1 MANRVLA
8 GNRASGGYGLYVS
21 RPGNNVLNCA
31 NDKLMFNTNSGES
44 GTAFFSAGHF
54 QVVPTAGGTGGT
66 APTVSS
72 STVVAAGST
81 ASPSYQNFASNKL
94 MLWGAPIVGFTANT
108 DSTATILGGNL
119 TGSVNGTAAGT
130 VASGAAAGATAN
142 QDSTASIRAGT
153 TLGNISG
160 TTLSAGK
167 IKLTSSTFSLDTGS
181 TISSNAILIE
191 ANSSSG
197 ARIVIAD

>member
-8 GNRASGGYGLYVS
+8 GNRSTGGYGLYVS
-21 RPGNNVLNCA
+21 RPGNNNVLDCA

-54 QVVPTAGGTGGT
+54 QVVPVAGGTGGT

-108 DSTATILGGNL
+108 
-119 TGSVNGTAAGT
+119 
-130 VASGAAAGATAN
+130 GATAAFFTYSSIGTTSATLSN
-142 QDSTASIRAGT
+142 TSNASIT
-153 TLGNISG
+153 VTN
-160 TTLSAGK
+160 LSFN
-167 IKLTSSTFSLDTGS
+167 LLDTS
-181 TISSNAILIE
+181 ALF
-191 ANSSSG
+191 
-197 ARIVIAD
+197 

>member
-44 GTAFFSAGHF
+44 GTSFFSAGHF
-54 QVVPTAGGTGGT
+54 QVVPSAGGTGGT
-66 APTVSS
+66 APTIFS

-94 MLWGAPIVGFTANT
+94 MLWGAPITGFTA
-108 DSTATILGGNL
+108 S
-119 TGSVNGTAAGT
+119 S
-130 VASGAAAGATAN
+130 GATAAFFTYSSIGTTSVTLSN
-142 QDSTASIRAGT
+142 TSAASIT
-153 TLGNISG
+153 VTN
-160 TTLSAGK
+160 LSFN
-167 IKLTSSTFSLDTGS
+167 LLDTS
-181 TISSNAILIE
+181 ALF
-191 ANSSSG
+191 
-197 ARIVIAD
+197 